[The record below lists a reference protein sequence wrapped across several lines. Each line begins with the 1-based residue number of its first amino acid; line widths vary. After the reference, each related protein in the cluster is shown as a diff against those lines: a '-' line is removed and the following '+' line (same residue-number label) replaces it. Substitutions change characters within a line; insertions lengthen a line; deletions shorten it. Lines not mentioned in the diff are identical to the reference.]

1 MIEVEAILRDFY
13 GVYYTD
19 RDRGKDRDRNIIVYN
34 RY

>member
-1 MIEVEAILRDFY
+1 MIDLTYIWRDFY